1 MSPASKKKSTKKK
14 TANTKLSK
22 KKAAKKKAAA
32 KKASNKAPAKKAVV
46 KKIVTKKKPGTKATR
61 PGKQKVTAEER
72 LKMIA
77 VAAYLKAEKRGFAAG
92 YELDDWN
99 EAEKEIDASLSE

>member
-1 MSPASKKKSTKKK
+1 MSPASKKKSTQKKTTNKKVNKKK
-14 TANTKLSK
+14 V
-22 KKAAKKKAAA
+22 AKKKAAS
-32 KKASNKAPAKKAVV
+32 KKTSEKMPAKKSVV
-46 KKIVTKKKPGTKATR
+46 KKKVAKKKPGTKATR

-77 VAAYLKAEKRGFAAG
+77 VAAYLKAEQRGFAAG

-99 EAEKEIDASLSE
+99 AAEKEIDASLSD